1 MSGLN
6 GSNRRDVIISAPPAI
21 LRIGNAPPDIGGT
34 ADEVAWL
41 RGELRHTIA
50 DLEAKTLSANTLA
63 HIAVCLAK
71 CLQVKAGAGIEVPIV
86 IPLAEFEQM
95 RGAEISLSGNAD
107 GDITVRIRGRAP
119 FPFVEGV

>member
-1 MSGLN
+1 M
-6 GSNRRDVIISAPPAI
+6 AHPPAHVAGSPDEAEF
-21 LRIGNAPPDIGGT
+21 LR
-34 ADEVAWL
+34 L
-41 RGELRHTIA
+41 ELRRTA
-50 DLEAKTLSANTLA
+50 SDLEAKTISANTLA

-86 IPLAEFEQM
+86 IPRDAFEQM
-95 RGAEISLSGNAD
+95 RGAEVSLSGNAD